1 MVIANSN
8 NRDSMKQIAI
18 VKVAHGF
25 RIPLGRQICEKMSLM
40 MGDYV
45 AIYETDNGEIALA
58 KPEIRVVS
66 QDRNGSETE
75 A

>member
-1 MVIANSN
+1 M
-8 NRDSMKQIAI
+8 
-18 VKVAHGF
+18 
-25 RIPLGRQICEKMSLM
+25 LCEIMSPTK
-40 MGDYV
+40 GDYV